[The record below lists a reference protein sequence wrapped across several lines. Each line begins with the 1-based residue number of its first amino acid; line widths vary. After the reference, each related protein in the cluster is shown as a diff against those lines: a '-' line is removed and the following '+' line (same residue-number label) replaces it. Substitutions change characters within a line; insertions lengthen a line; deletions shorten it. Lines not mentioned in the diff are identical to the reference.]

1 MTLRDILPPK
11 GQESPRRR
19 SIPCPLRGTRSK
31 AESREAQGG
40 LAEAEKGASQRETQ
54 NREQCFRLFIF
65 AVFAKAFRLKGEG
78 FKPGEW
84 GIKSGYPVKS
94 APMGIDPHPPCPLS
108 RRASPAGEGE
118 KVTRHF
124 YNHIARVHPS
134 PHGRGNQRVRA
145 HFEND
150 WKTRYSAYQTG

>member
-1 MTLRDILPPK
+1 MFFIRHFFSYAPFLSLGSMTLRDILPPK

-78 FKPGEW
+78 FRPGEW
-84 GIKSGYPVKS
+84 KNIKELF
-94 APMGIDPHPPCPLS
+94 HCPLS
-108 RRASPAGEGE
+108 RHGDSYGRQGLNVDISLNREAWEPPLISVSLTLTRA
-118 KVTRHF
+118 
-124 YNHIARVHPS
+124 
-134 PHGRGNQRVRA
+134 
-145 HFEND
+145 
-150 WKTRYSAYQTG
+150 TRYSFSSSL